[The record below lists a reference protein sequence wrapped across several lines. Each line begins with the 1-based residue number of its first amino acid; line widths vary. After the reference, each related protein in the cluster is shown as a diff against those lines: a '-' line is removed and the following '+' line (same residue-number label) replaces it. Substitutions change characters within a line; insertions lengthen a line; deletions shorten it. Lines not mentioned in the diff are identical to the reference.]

1 MSTFR
6 KLYRI
11 CCLMLAIA
19 GILAFSSAP
28 VYASLSAI
36 SLDEEPAQE
45 VVETEFGKTQ
55 QNKLSVKNNGSDK
68 SYVRIS
74 ATVSDLKTGA
84 SYDVH
89 VKGEN
94 WKKCGEYYYFEP
106 ALASLAVFV
115 MMLLC
120 EVSVFAYSTTR
131 SNAQD
136 ITYIARKNM
145 TVTFTVENGTFEDG
159 STDPI
164 IFSVPYGKTLS
175 LNQIPTNMKPATGYT
190 AHGSWSPATPDT
202 SNAITKDITYTYS
215 FRPPVVTYYA
225 NAKDAIFAGGKD
237 THIVGYIQNNK
248 TNKNDVAKGYEY

>member
-1 MSTFR
+1 
-6 KLYRI
+6 
-11 CCLMLAIA
+11 MLAIA

-28 VYASLSAI
+28 VYTSLSAI

-55 QNKLSVKNNGSDK
+55 QYKLSVKNNGSDK

-106 ALASLAVFV
+106 VLASLAVFV

-120 EVSVFAYSTTR
+120 EVSVSAYSTTR

-159 STDPI
+159 PTDPI
-164 IFSVPYGKTLS
+164 IFSVPYGKNVIS
-175 LNQIPTNMKPATGYT
+175 K
-190 AHGSWSPATPDT
+190 
-202 SNAITKDITYTYS
+202 SNS
-215 FRPPVVTYYA
+215 
-225 NAKDAIFAGGKD
+225 N
-237 THIVGYIQNNK
+237 
-248 TNKNDVAKGYEY
+248 